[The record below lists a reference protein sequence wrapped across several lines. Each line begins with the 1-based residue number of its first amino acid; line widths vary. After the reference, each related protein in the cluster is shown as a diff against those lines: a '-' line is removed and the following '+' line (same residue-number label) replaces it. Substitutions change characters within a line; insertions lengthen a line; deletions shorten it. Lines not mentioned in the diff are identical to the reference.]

1 MIVVDASAAIE
12 MLLGMP
18 AAARVRSRLLGG
30 AESLHAPHLI
40 DLEVAQVLR
49 RLSASGIAT
58 AGRCQTALEDLAD
71 LPLVRHSHIPLLAEV
86 WDLRHNLTAYD
97 AIYIVLAEAL
107 DAPLVTCDAK
117 MAAAPGHGAQV
128 EVL

>member
-18 AAARVRSRLLGG
+18 AAARVRARLLEG

-49 RLSASGIAT
+49 RLNASGIAT
-58 AGRCQTALEDLAD
+58 ADRCRTALEDLAD
-71 LPLVRHSHIPLLAEV
+71 LPLVRHRHDVFLAKV

-97 AIYIVLAEAL
+97 AVYVALAEAL
-107 DAPLVTCDAK
+107 GAPLVTCDAK
-117 MAAAPGHGAQV
+117 MAAAPGHGVRV